1 MCILWAEPPLSTAH
15 HRATINKPLTHNH
28 SPTRLCPTNS
38 NEGRQEHDEV
48 FSVHR
53 SLPVCRHRHSP
64 SRISSLRDRPIS
76 RQKASGW
83 GQPTYES
90 RLRGSLTIRLRA
102 SPVAAFS
109 TLRTAA
115 LVIGKRL
122 TRADE
127 KGGKNGEG
135 ACVGKASRDTRRF
148 QPADTAVP
156 RWRNCSTSKDK
167 LQYHRGSTRAVLASA
182 DYQTDITFL
191 KQQVSSARTRC
202 CGIAP

>member
-1 MCILWAEPPLSTAH
+1 MHSVG
-15 HRATINKPLTHNH
+15 RATFVHRPRQGYNQQTTYPQPFPH
-28 SPTRLCPTNS
+28 SPLPHHS
-38 NEGRQEHDEV
+38 NEGRQEHDEG
-48 FSVHR
+48 FPVHR

-76 RQKASGW
+76 RQS
-83 GQPTYES
+83 
-90 RLRGSLTIRLRA
+90 A
-102 SPVAAFS
+102 SPVTALS
-109 TLRTAA
+109 TLRTAV
-115 LVIGKRL
+115 LVIAKRL

-127 KGGKNGEG
+127 KGGKNEEG

-167 LQYHRGSTRAVLASA
+167 LQYHRGGTRSVLAFA
-182 DYQTDITFL
+182 DYQTDITFPE
-191 KQQVSSARTRC
+191 QQVSSARTRC

>member
-1 MCILWAEPPLSTAH
+1 MHSVG
-15 HRATINKPLTHNH
+15 RATFVHRPRQGYNQQTTYPQPFPH
-28 SPTRLCPTNS
+28 SPLPHHS
-38 NEGRQEHDEV
+38 NEGRQEHDEG
-48 FSVHR
+48 FPVHR

-90 RLRGSLTIRLRA
+90 RLRGSLTSRQSA
-102 SPVAAFS
+102 SPVTAFS
-109 TLRTAA
+109 TLRTAV
-115 LVIGKRL
+115 LVIAKRL

-127 KGGKNGEG
+127 KGGKNEEG

-167 LQYHRGSTRAVLASA
+167 LQYHRGGTRAVLAFT
-182 DYQTDITFL
+182 DYQTDTTFPE
-191 KQQVSSARTRC
+191 QQASSARTRC
-202 CGIAP
+202 CGIPP